1 MKKVFLF
8 LLLAFTAT
16 LWNVSRAQT
25 ATKYDLFVGGV
36 QVTSDNASAIT
47 GEGITGSISYDA
59 ASKTLTVKNAK
70 IELQNKKSGIE
81 NTGIENLTINLV
93 GDNTFNTKEPGI
105 AVTQNTTIS
114 GKGKISVKSENA
126 AIYIFENKNK
136 VLTISGGCTVVAVGK
151 WGISGINGSSG
162 EVLVVNNA
170 IVKATGSLGSIDD
183 LSELRLE
190 GTAKITKPQG
200 AAFDKNKHTIMLNG
214 KEVTSEVV
222 IEYALEVYKL
232 QIATVKV
239 TSENAANITSDSISG
254 KVSYDPTTKTLT
266 LDNAVIN
273 TTSER
278 GIYNSGIKDLTIKL
292 VGKNE
297 VNTTKYTGMTIKDN
311 TTITGSGSLKI
322 TSNDV
327 GIYVRDANNVL
338 TVDGTTIEI
347 AGNDKG
353 SIHYGISGTNGKKG
367 ETLVIKE
374 SDVKVIGS
382 KGSIC
387 DLTTMTLVNA
397 KISKPQGAAFDNSLH
412 CVAKDGKKVTEEI
425 VIEKMAS
432 GTETALA
439 DSNINVWNSNGNLNI
454 SLRDNK
460 TDGSIQI
467 YAISGQLVRNINNP
481 TTTVSVALPAGT
493 YIVKYGKTATKVVVR

>member
-8 LLLAFTAT
+8 TLLALTAT

-190 GTAKITKPQG
+190 GTSKITKPQG

-214 KEVTSEVV
+214 KEVISEVV

-239 TSENAANITSDSISG
+239 TSENAANITSDSIKG

-273 TTSER
+273 TTRVS
-278 GIYNSGIKDLTIKL
+278 K
-292 VGKNE
+292 
-297 VNTTKYTGMTIKDN
+297 
-311 TTITGSGSLKI
+311 
-322 TSNDV
+322 
-327 GIYVRDANNVL
+327 
-338 TVDGTTIEI
+338 
-347 AGNDKG
+347 
-353 SIHYGISGTNGKKG
+353 
-367 ETLVIKE
+367 TL
-374 SDVKVIGS
+374 
-382 KGSIC
+382 
-387 DLTTMTLVNA
+387 
-397 KISKPQGAAFDNSLH
+397 Q
-412 CVAKDGKKVTEEI
+412 
-425 VIEKMAS
+425 
-432 GTETALA
+432 
-439 DSNINVWNSNGNLNI
+439 
-454 SLRDNK
+454 
-460 TDGSIQI
+460 
-467 YAISGQLVRNINNP
+467 
-481 TTTVSVALPAGT
+481 
-493 YIVKYGKTATKVVVR
+493 

>member
-8 LLLAFTAT
+8 TLLALTAT

-190 GTAKITKPQG
+190 G

-214 KEVTSEVV
+214 KEVISEVV

-278 GIYNSGIKDLTIKL
+278 GIYNLGIKDLKIKL

-338 TVDGTTIEI
+338 TVDGTTLKIT
-347 AGNDKG
+347 GNNKG

-367 ETLVIKE
+367 ETLVVKE

-412 CVAKDGKKVTEEI
+412 CVAKDGKKVT
-425 VIEKMAS
+425 
-432 GTETALA
+432 
-439 DSNINVWNSNGNLNI
+439 
-454 SLRDNK
+454 
-460 TDGSIQI
+460 
-467 YAISGQLVRNINNP
+467 AI
-481 TTTVSVALPAGT
+481 
-493 YIVKYGKTATKVVVR
+493 